1 MINTHT
7 SSKYKYWNGTGPLL
21 YGFMCWRCWG
31 HIYDGGRGRN
41 AIILQG
47 ITSLA
52 YSYSLWLIELN
63 ILGDIFFNLYC
74 ETELLVIKELYLAVY
89 KTERGR
95 H

>member
-1 MINTHT
+1 MHIPPLQILEWYRT
-7 SSKYKYWNGTGPLL
+7 SPLWL
-21 YGFMCWRCWG
+21 HVLEGVGAHIRWG
-31 HIYDGGRGRN
+31 A